1 MLRHNWGNLG
11 RFPMLESTV
20 STLISAVALA
30 ASLFATWITLRNKV
44 HDDRRQIRAS
54 VHSLLS
60 QVFEL
65 RSKNECEK
73 LELRKTG
80 DYQAYNTRTNANLE
94 HLTAITQLAREM
106 IEQHRVALSASG
118 YAIVANALAMSSD
131 PTAAAYWKKAV
142 DSAPAG
148 YAKSS
153 VMQNFG
159 TYLYETGRHAE
170 ARQMFDAAAASLLQQ
185 GADPFALGRH
195 HHVHAMTQ
203 QQAGLMADAETSYAA
218 ASQLYASVRNEQRR
232 VFAQESLI
240 QSRLAQT
247 LPTQAQ
253 TPSASTQMQAALE
266 RA

>member
-1 MLRHNWGNLG
+1 M
-11 RFPMLESTV
+11 EQSII

-30 ASLFATWITLRNKV
+30 ASLFATWITLRNKA
-44 HDDRRQIRAS
+44 HDDRRQIQAS

-65 RSKNECEK
+65 RSKNEGER

-80 DYQAYNTRTNANLE
+80 DYQAYNTRFNANLE

-106 IEQHRVALSASG
+106 IEQYNVKLSANG
-118 YAIVANALAMSSD
+118 YAIMANALAMSSD
-131 PTAAAYWKKAV
+131 PAAAIYWKKAV

-148 YAKSS
+148 YPKSTAQ
-153 VMQNFG
+153 QNFG
-159 TYLYETGRHAE
+159 TYLYETGRHEE
-170 ARQMFDAAAASLLQQ
+170 ARQMFGAAAATLQQQ
-185 GADPFALGRH
+185 GADSFALGRH
-195 HHVHAMTQ
+195 HHVHAITQ
-203 QQAGLMADAETSYAA
+203 QQVGLTADAEMSYAMA
-218 ASQLYASVRNEQRR
+218 EKLYAAVGNEQRR

-253 TPSASTQMQAALE
+253 AASAHMPAMVKSA
-266 RA
+266 

>member
-1 MLRHNWGNLG
+1 MFQPLFDWLLG
-11 RFPMLESTV
+11 DDGRSTV

-30 ASLFATWITLRNKV
+30 VALLATWITLRNKA

-65 RSKNECEK
+65 RGKNEVEK

-80 DYQAYNTRTNANLE
+80 DYQAYNTRTNVNLE

-106 IEQHRVALSASG
+106 IEQYSVALSANG
-118 YAIVANALAMSSD
+118 YAIMANALAMSSD
-131 PTAAAYWKKAV
+131 PAAAAYWKKAV

-153 VMQNFG
+153 TLQNFG

-170 ARQMFDAAAASLLQQ
+170 ARQMFDAAAASLKQQ

-203 QQAGLMADAETSYAA
+203 QQAGLTADAEASYAA
-218 ASQLYASVRNEQRR
+218 AAELYASIRNEQRR

-253 TPSASTQMQAALE
+253 AVSAQMQVAVKSA
-266 RA
+266 

>member
-1 MLRHNWGNLG
+1 M
-11 RFPMLESTV
+11 EQSII
-20 STLISAVALA
+20 STLISAIALA
-30 ASLFATWITLRNKV
+30 ASLFATWMTLRSKV

-65 RSKNECEK
+65 RSKNESEK

-80 DYQAYNTRTNANLE
+80 DYQSYNTRTNANLE

-106 IEQHRVALSASG
+106 IEQHSVKLSASG

-131 PTAAAYWKKAV
+131 PAAAAYWKKAV

-148 YAKSS
+148 YAKSTAQ
-153 VMQNFG
+153 QNFG
-159 TYLYETGRHAE
+159 TYLYETGRHDQ
-170 ARQMFDAAAASLLQQ
+170 ARQMFDAAAASLQQ
-185 GADPFALGRH
+185 LGADSFALGRH

-203 QQAGLMADAETSYAA
+203 QQAGLLADAETSYAMA
-218 ASQLYASVRNEQRR
+218 ERLYAAVRNEQRR

-253 TPSASTQMQAALE
+253 AIPAMVKSA
-266 RA
+266 